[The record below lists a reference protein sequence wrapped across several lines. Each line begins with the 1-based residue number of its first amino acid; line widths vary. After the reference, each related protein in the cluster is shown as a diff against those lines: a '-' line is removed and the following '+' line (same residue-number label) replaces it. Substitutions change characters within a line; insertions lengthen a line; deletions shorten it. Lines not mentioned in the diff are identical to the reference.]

1 MKIAEYCAKL
11 DLVLQGKAT
20 AAERLQTSAQA
31 LQQAFKLQSD
41 EVAILVVDRDADVL
55 RFVWPARLQQSGFIP
70 LSSRDAL
77 AVKTVR
83 ENRPFV
89 NNRFASTY
97 HASVFEQV
105 KLDPKA
111 ESRPL
116 PIQKI
121 LSVPL
126 PDGDAP
132 RGVIQ
137 LSRKAATVAEAGSDF
152 SQEDVNALSEIAKVL
167 VAHF

>member
-1 MKIAEYCAKL
+1 MKIAEFCTKL
-11 DLVLQGKAT
+11 DSILQGKT
-20 AAERLQTSAQA
+20 NPAERLLTVAQA
-31 LQQAFKLQSD
+31 LQQVFKLQGD
-41 EVAILVVDRDADVL
+41 EVAILLTDQDADVL
-55 RFVWPARLQQSGFIP
+55 RFVWPEKLQHSGFIP

-83 ENRPFV
+83 EGKAFV

-111 ESRPL
+111 ETRPL

-121 LSVPL
+121 LSVPIAHE
-126 PDGDAP
+126 DQP

-137 LSRKAATVAEAGSDF
+137 LSRKAPSLNEAGKDF
-152 SQEDVNALSEIAKVL
+152 SQDDVVAMTEIARVIGKQI
-167 VAHF
+167 